1 MCSEESNTH
10 KRAFLE
16 SSFHEDSRKRTRL
29 TVTDAD
35 PSNLNTLMFAI
46 PTTTTTPTITNNL
59 NYGTN
64 DSFYPKPFQPIQSYD
79 LLSPTVTTDSNNNLL
94 TANEDYKDYKV
105 YNNFQ
110 QQEQDVCIIEP
121 DDDVEVVDL
130 YTDKK
135 RRQELEDAQM
145 ARNLQLLYDKETAT
159 DEQKRRDEQLRRDE
173 ELARQLAAELN
184 GGADTSFNNSSS
196 SPAASNSF
204 SSDVTI
210 SSAAASTSDH
220 LIPMS
225 TDSSL
230 IGNQPNIDLSYL
242 NFGQHQPPPPQQHS
256 YLSNIITLETDLS
269 AFSISETAQNPPQE
283 INALSQNTVEEG
295 SIMDETLGD
304 GVWMFDNFTTG
315 LQQLPPLYGSTSLNQ
330 YFIFPPNWSNIDFD
344 SFGLNNNNS
353 GIAKEPTPAPSSL
366 TFSQSSSFMTAAELY
381 RLNSDVPILPRN
393 IGATSNKKP
402 LPKKTQ
408 EEQLRALLEDINTDL
423 DSLTPQDLTD
433 TPENLI
439 PDLMNHQV
447 IGLTWLIKKEESINH
462 GGILADDMGLGKT
475 IQSLALILARPS
487 TDSSRKPTLVVTP
500 VSLMYQW
507 AHEFET
513 KTRGLQVFVH
523 HSKNKIT
530 SSRQCQKYDV
540 IITSYH
546 TIAGE
551 FEARVT
557 PISDAKWHR
566 IILDEAQSIKNKST
580 KAAKACCQLDATY
593 RWCLSGTPIQNNI
606 EELYSLIK
614 FLRIEPYCDW
624 NEFRQAFVKSNTQI
638 VMKRLHVVL
647 KSILLRRNKNAKING
662 APIIRLPP
670 RHVHLTNTYFSPEE
684 REFYYSL
691 EKRSRLTFNRF
702 LREGSVMKNYSNIL
716 QLLLRLRQA
725 CCHPFLIRDR
735 NVVEGED
742 GENNKDT
749 FETIFEKMKQDVI
762 NRLREQ
768 DLDQKE
774 CPICYDSAVDLS
786 ILVLCGHSYCRECLH
801 GLFEVEAGTKS
812 CPECRGKFTMTEDFR
827 KNSPGDK
834 TIIFSQFTRL
844 LDLVEY
850 ALRDNGFKFTR
861 YDGKL
866 NTNERTEALKT
877 FEECQDINVILVSL
891 KCGGVGLNLTTANRV
906 IMLDPWWNPAMEN
919 QAIDRVHRIG
929 QKKDVEV
936 HRIIIPNT
944 IEQRILDLQDKK
956 QHLASQVLGEG
967 GSTQLGRLGL
977 QDLKYLFRG

>member
-1 MCSEESNTH
+1 MPPEELNTH

-29 TVTDAD
+29 TVTDSD
-35 PSNLNTLMFAI
+35 PSNLNTLIIA
-46 PTTTTTPTITNNL
+46 TPPATNPLSYETNN
-59 NYGTN
+59 Y
-64 DSFYPKPFQPIQSYD
+64 FYPKETFTPIQNYT
-79 LLSPTVTTDSNNNLL
+79 LFPPTTDSNPFL
-94 TANEDYKDYKV
+94 TVNEN
-105 YNNFQ
+105 YNDFQ
-110 QQEQDVCIIEP
+110 QQDANEIECFSE
-121 DDDVEVVDL
+121 DNVEVVDL
-130 YTDKK
+130 YTEKK
-135 RRQELEDAQM
+135 RLQELEDAQL
-145 ARNLQLLYDKETAT
+145 ARNLQLMFDSESTN
-159 DEQKRRDEQLRRDE
+159 DEQLRRDE
-173 ELARQLAAELN
+173 ELARQLAAEIN
-184 GGADTSFNNSSS
+184 GNANGA
-196 SPAASNSF
+196 SF
-204 SSDVTI
+204 SSDVTA
-210 SSAAASTSDH
+210 SSSTATTYTTTTSATASTSDPV
-220 LIPMS
+220 IPMS
-225 TDSSL
+225 TDNSF
-230 IGNQPNIDLSYL
+230 IGNQQNTDFSYFD
-242 NFGQHQPPPPQQHS
+242 NTNHHFQQYQPPSQHHS
-256 YLSNIITLETDLS
+256 YLPNISTLETDLS
-269 AFSISETAQNPPQE
+269 SFSISDIDPTQNPPQE
-283 INALSQNTVEEG
+283 ITDLTQNDVEQV
-295 SIMDETLGD
+295 SLDAD
-304 GVWMFDNFTTG
+304 WMFNSLTTG
-315 LQQLPPLYGSTSLNQ
+315 LPLPPLYAEMHKLNEETT
-330 YFIFPPNWSNIDFD
+330 
-344 SFGLNNNNS
+344 L
-353 GIAKEPTPAPSSL
+353 
-366 TFSQSSSFMTAAELY
+366 SQ
-381 RLNSDVPILPRN
+381 N
-393 IGATSNKKP
+393 IGATLNKIDVEGEIEFENNNRLELYEGIIQKP
-402 LPKKTQ
+402 PSTKKSQ
-408 EEQLRALLEDINTDL
+408 EERFRALLEDINTDL
-423 DSLTPQDLTD
+423 DTLTPQDRTG
-433 TPENLI
+433 TPDNLI
-439 PDLMNHQV
+439 PTLMEHQV
-447 IGLTWLIKKEESINH
+447 IGLTWLIKKEESTNH

-487 TDSSRKPTLVVTP
+487 TVNLRKPTLVVTP

-507 AHEFET
+507 ANEFET
-513 KTRGLQVFVH
+513 KTRGLSVFVH
-523 HSKNKIT
+523 HSKNKIS

-551 FEARVT
+551 FEARIA
-557 PISDAKWHR
+557 PITGAKWHR
-566 IILDEAQSIKNKST
+566 IILDEAQSIKNQRT

-624 NEFRQAFVKSNTQI
+624 NEFRKDFVKSNSQI
-638 VMKRLHVVL
+638 VVMKRLQVVL

-662 APIIRLPP
+662 KPIIMLPA

-702 LREGSVMKNYSNIL
+702 LKEGSVMKNYSNIL

-725 CCHPFLIRDR
+725 CCHPFLIQDR

-749 FETIFEKMKQDVI
+749 FETIFEKMNQDVI
-762 NRLREQ
+762 NRLKDQ
-768 DLDQKE
+768 DLEQKE

-801 GLFEVEAGTKS
+801 GLFEVGPGTKS
-812 CPECRGKFTMTEDFR
+812 CPECRGKFTMTEVLPYSQLKKKLNISSDDDSDDSKIERTINLLKDFR
-827 KNSPGDK
+827 RNSPGDK

-850 ALRDNGFKFTR
+850 TLRDNGFKFTR

-877 FEECQDINVILVSL
+877 FEERQDINVILVSL

-929 QKKDVEV
+929 QEKDVEV

-956 QHLASQVLGEG
+956 QQLASQVLGEG
-967 GSTQLGRLGL
+967 GSAQIGRLGL
-977 QDLKYLFRG
+977 QDLMYLFRG